1 MTGERDRDHKR
12 RSRAQQMIELGA
24 LSMSSERTGA
34 VHTLRLSGD
43 LDLATTNRVEAEL
56 KRVEA
61 GDARTIVIDL
71 SDLTFI
77 NSTGVHLLVDASLRS
92 RADATGLTLLRGSP
106 TVQRVLQICGVEPA
120 LPFTD

>member
-1 MTGERDRDHKR
+1 MSDDRGPSR
-12 RSRAQQMIELGA
+12 PSRAQQVIELGA
-24 LSMSSERTGA
+24 LTMSSERNGP

-71 SDLTFI
+71 SNLAFI
-77 NSTGVHLLVDASLRS
+77 NSTGVHLLVDAELRS
-92 RADATGLTLLRGSP
+92 RADANGLTLRRGSP
-106 TVQRVLQICGVEPA
+106 TVQRVLQICGVETA
-120 LPFTD
+120 LPFSD

>member
-1 MTGERDRDHKR
+1 MTDDRDHSR
-12 RSRAQQMIELGA
+12 PSRAQQMIELGA
-24 LSMSSERTGA
+24 LSMSSERNGP

-43 LDLATTNRVEAEL
+43 LDLATAKDVEAEL

-77 NSTGVHLLVDASLRS
+77 NSSGVHLLVDAELRS
-92 RADATGLTLLRGSP
+92 RADAKGLSLLRGSG
-106 TVQRVLQICGVEPA
+106 TVQRVLQICGVETA

>member
-1 MTGERDRDHKR
+1 
-12 RSRAQQMIELGA
+12 MIELGA
-24 LSMSSERTGA
+24 LSMSSERNGR

-56 KRVEA
+56 KRTEA
-61 GDARTIVIDL
+61 SDARTIVIDL
-71 SDLTFI
+71 SDLTFL

-92 RADATGLTLLRGSP
+92 RADANGLSMLRGSA
-106 TVQRVLQICGVEPA
+106 TVQRVLQICGAETA

>member
-1 MTGERDRDHKR
+1 
-12 RSRAQQMIELGA
+12 MIELGA
-24 LSMSSERTGA
+24 LSMSSERNGA

-43 LDLATTNRVEAEL
+43 LDLATTKNVEAEL

-77 NSTGVHLLVDASLRS
+77 NSSGVHLLVDASLRS
-92 RADATGLTLLRGSP
+92 GADAKGLSLLRGSA
-106 TVQRVLQICGVEPA
+106 TVQRVLQICGVETA

>member
-1 MTGERDRDHKR
+1 MTGGGDHSR
-12 RSRAQQMIELGA
+12 PSRAQQVIELGA
-24 LSMSSERTGA
+24 LSMCSERNGA

-71 SDLTFI
+71 SNLAFI
-77 NSTGVHLLVDASLRS
+77 NSTGVHLLVDAELRS
-92 RADATGLTLLRGSP
+92 RADANGLTLLRGSP
-106 TVQRVLQICGVEPA
+106 TVQRVLQICGVETA
-120 LPFTD
+120 LPFAE